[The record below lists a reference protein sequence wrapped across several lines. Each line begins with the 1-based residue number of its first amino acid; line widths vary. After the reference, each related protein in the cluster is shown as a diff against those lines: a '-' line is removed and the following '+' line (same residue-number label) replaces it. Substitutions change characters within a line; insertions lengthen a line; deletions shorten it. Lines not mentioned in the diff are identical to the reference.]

1 MNSDTE
7 NEAAAENEAEAENE
21 PELNN
26 TSDDVSMFSETNSES
41 TKGEVGALVELM
53 EEQIYD
59 QNIQIQELKKQIEY
73 LKSILISQLPDY
85 LNAVLKF
92 V

>member
-1 MNSDTE
+1 MNSETE
-7 NEAAAENEAEAENE
+7 NEAENEAEAENE

-26 TSDDVSMFSETNSES
+26 TSDDVSMYSETNSES

-59 QNIQIQELKKQIEY
+59 QNIQIQELKKQVEY
-73 LKSILISQLPDY
+73 LKSLLISRFPDF

>member
-1 MNSDTE
+1 MNSETE
-7 NEAAAENEAEAENE
+7 NETEGEA
-21 PELNN
+21 ELNN
-26 TSDDVSMFSETNSES
+26 PSEDVSMFSETNSES
-41 TKGEVGALVELM
+41 THGEVGALVELM

-59 QNIQIQELKKQIEY
+59 QNIQIQELKKQVEY
-73 LKSILISQLPDY
+73 LKSILISQFPNY

>member
-1 MNSDTE
+1 MDSEERSNVSPS
-7 NEAAAENEAEAENE
+7 EAR
-21 PELNN
+21 LNI
-26 TSDDVSMFSETNSES
+26 SSGDVSMYSETNSES
-41 TKGEVGALVELM
+41 THGEYGALVELM

-73 LKSILISQLPDY
+73 LKSLLISRFPDY
-85 LNAVLKF
+85 LNAVLKY

>member
-1 MNSDTE
+1 MDSEERSNI
-7 NEAAAENEAEAENE
+7 
-21 PELNN
+21 
-26 TSDDVSMFSETNSES
+26 SMFSESNSES
-41 TKGEVGALVELM
+41 THGEFGALVELM

-73 LKSILISQLPDY
+73 LKSILFSQFPNY

>member
-1 MNSDTE
+1 MDSEERSNVSSS
-7 NEAAAENEAEAENE
+7 EAR
-21 PELNN
+21 LNN
-26 TSDDVSMFSETNSES
+26 TSGVVSMFSESNSES
-41 TKGEVGALVELM
+41 THGEFGALVELM

-59 QNIQIQELKKQIEY
+59 QNIQIEELKKQVEY
-73 LKSILISQLPDY
+73 LKRILISQFPHY